1 MRRLILAVGFFVVG
15 VSIGA
20 GAGGADDARQRAIE
34 LQKKAI
40 DCHEKK
46 DWACFLETSRQA
58 VAVLPGN
65 TRLVYNLACAEA
77 LTGDYAAAA
86 KHLESVVDRRLDLGI
101 ESDDDLAALRA
112 SPAFEPVRA
121 KLALLK
127 RPVVRSAVA
136 FRLSQKDLVT

>member
-1 MRRLILAVGFFVVG
+1 MRRWMQAVGFFVVG

-20 GAGGADDARQRAIE
+20 GAVAAGDARQRAIE

-58 VAVLPGN
+58 EAVLSGN

-86 KHLESVVDRRLDLGI
+86 KHLESVIDRRLDLGI
-101 ESDDDLAALRA
+101 ESDDDLTALRA

-121 KLALLK
+121 KL
-127 RPVVRSAVA
+127 S
-136 FRLSQKDLVT
+136 